1 MLNRIANQYQR
12 WMRPTPVKAISYKPD
27 LAGREHLLS
36 VSATTEQRIDSY
48 ADYAKVYEVYSWVRR
63 AIGIIVDATSTLPV
77 NVLDANNK
85 AVEAHP
91 LTPLLQHG
99 NDAQTM
105 AEINSLWTINMM
117 LAGEAFL
124 EVVNDTRSRPVE
136 LWNRRP
142 DYIGVIPDANRQ
154 DFPKAAG
161 YRYKPETG
169 QGERTIAPER
179 MVHSRFMNPLNDWRG
194 IAPIAAARE
203 GIIIDLYSQQW
214 SKNFLRNN
222 ARPDFALV
230 APQGVTSSERERYL
244 AEFTRRNQGN
254 AHLPVVLEEGV
265 TDIKTFSFA
274 PKDIEW
280 LAQRKYSREEVA
292 TVFGIPEEI
301 LGFGR
306 DTFENY
312 RTAWE
317 VTWTLT
323 LLPLLRRRD
332 SALTT
337 HFRRYTKW
345 LKETERIETDVSS
358 IDVLNEDMLP
368 RAQVAKQFWDMGV
381 PWNILDERLGLGIGV
396 VPGGDVGW
404 GKAQQ
409 VATTASAVQSGNGN
423 GAVVNAQAE
432 EAARLRR
439 WAARRK
445 NPKATDFQS
454 VILSDEQKAAILSEV
469 STGDGFFPGIVTRR
483 AVEPADPDGDDAER
497 RRIERRAER
506 QIAAGLQTQQERVL
520 ATLPE
525 TPDDFPEWARRDLE
539 EALRRQPSED
549 ELYDMLRRA
558 LLQSVDLGV
567 AAAVGQMDTIGI
579 GFDWTLANDAA
590 REWANRHV
598 GELITDIDAT
608 TLSRVRSAVEQWI
621 VNGEPLDALIEDL
634 TPIFGAGRAELIAST
649 EVTRAYAEANRQ
661 AYRQAGMRYVRWNT
675 ASDERVCFPAWTMI
689 STEHGDMPIQ
699 NVRVGMKVWT
709 RAGLRKVVATNK
721 QAYTGAMVRV
731 KTAHGDIVSTADHPY
746 WTLEQGWLQAR
757 ELHIGHT
764 LQSVNNQ
771 PVKVNGVFDFFLGNP
786 TDAPSTSFQVV
797 GFSSVSLGVS
807 MPICTVD
814 FKSDAKI
821 GQQKVNAVS
830 PHFGFLDIADIHGI
844 KCESNDS
851 FDIVFASKSP
861 IASETAK
868 CSIVAW
874 DAAKFL
880 SAVGALF
887 EQWRAAAFLR
897 TIMSRTISLAGES
910 FATSFADRI
919 FRIGSSAGCT
929 AYGVT
934 VGNREGNGEFLTTHW
949 THFGN
954 SSFGAGDVKTFSATE
969 SSIFRFLG
977 SVEGREFSTGGT
989 GDFTRCACKNV
1000 VTGRGTKG
1008 VLESSLGVLGG
1019 RLSAIITGINKWH
1032 GIRLLMNMGVLYH
1045 RMCSSAIDVYDL
1057 QVEHDPEF
1065 FANGVL
1071 VHNCPVCAPL
1081 DGQVVGIDA
1090 RFDDALPD
1098 DVREQFRNLRFEVP
1112 PAHPRCRCWLTTWV
1126 E

>member
-1 MLNRIANQYQR
+1 MMMLDRITAQFQR
-12 WMRPTPVKAISYKPD
+12 WTQPTGKAISYKPD
-27 LAGREHLLS
+27 LAGREHLFS

-63 AIGIIVDATSTLPV
+63 AVGIIVDATSTLPV

-85 AVEAHP
+85 AIPAHP
-91 LTPLLQHG
+91 LTQLLQHG

-105 AEINSLWTINMM
+105 AEIASLWTINMM
-117 LAGEAFL
+117 LAGESFL

-161 YRYKPETG
+161 YRYGAPEVA
-169 QGERTIAPER
+169 ERTIEPER
-179 MVHSRFMNPLNDWRG
+179 MIHSRFMNPLNDWRG

-244 AEFTRRNQGN
+244 SEFTRRNQGN
-254 AHLPVVLEEGV
+254 QHLPIVLEEGV

-368 RAQVAKQFWDMGV
+368 KAQVAEKFWAMGV

-409 VATTASAVQSGNGN
+409 VATAANAMQSGNGT
-423 GAVVNAQAE
+423 AVNEQAA

-445 NPKATDFQS
+445 NPKAADFQS
-454 VILSDEQKAAILSEV
+454 DVLSDAQKVAILSEV

-483 AVEPADPDGDDAER
+483 AVEPEDPDGDDAAR

-567 AAAVGQMDTIGI
+567 SAAVSQLDTIGI

-590 REWANRHV
+590 REWANRYV

-634 TPIFGAGRAELIAST
+634 APVFGAQRAELIAST

-661 AYRQAGMRYVRWNT
+661 AYRQAGMRYIRWNT
-675 ASDERVCFPAWTMI
+675 ASDERVC
-689 STEHGDMPIQ
+689 
-699 NVRVGMKVWT
+699 
-709 RAGLRKVVATNK
+709 
-721 QAYTGAMVRV
+721 
-731 KTAHGDIVSTADHPY
+731 
-746 WTLEQGWLQAR
+746 
-757 ELHIGHT
+757 
-764 LQSVNNQ
+764 
-771 PVKVNGVFDFFLGNP
+771 
-786 TDAPSTSFQVV
+786 
-797 GFSSVSLGVS
+797 
-807 MPICTVD
+807 
-814 FKSDAKI
+814 
-821 GQQKVNAVS
+821 
-830 PHFGFLDIADIHGI
+830 
-844 KCESNDS
+844 
-851 FDIVFASKSP
+851 
-861 IASETAK
+861 
-868 CSIVAW
+868 
-874 DAAKFL
+874 
-880 SAVGALF
+880 
-887 EQWRAAAFLR
+887 
-897 TIMSRTISLAGES
+897 
-910 FATSFADRI
+910 
-919 FRIGSSAGCT
+919 
-929 AYGVT
+929 
-934 VGNREGNGEFLTTHW
+934 
-949 THFGN
+949 
-954 SSFGAGDVKTFSATE
+954 
-969 SSIFRFLG
+969 
-977 SVEGREFSTGGT
+977 
-989 GDFTRCACKNV
+989 
-1000 VTGRGTKG
+1000 
-1008 VLESSLGVLGG
+1008 
-1019 RLSAIITGINKWH
+1019 
-1032 GIRLLMNMGVLYH
+1032 
-1045 RMCSSAIDVYDL
+1045 
-1057 QVEHDPEF
+1057 
-1065 FANGVL
+1065 
-1071 VHNCPVCAPL
+1071 PVCAPL
-1081 DGQVVGIDA
+1081 NGQVVSIDA

-1098 DVREQFRNLRFEVP
+1098 DVREQFRNLRFEAP